1 MAKPTHPNRLLLN
14 KLLVVIVVMFGFG
27 FMLVPFYEKICEVTG
42 INGTRTNTQIDRSRW
57 VTVEFLAS
65 TNQKMPWDFKPLKT
79 SIKVHPGEMAQVV
92 YSASNTTGQIITGQA
107 VPSYSPALAGRYFK
121 KLECFC
127 FSQQTLKPGEVKQ
140 MPVQFVVAPD
150 LPRDVKNIALSYTFF
165 EIAKQAGSGTVKLKG
180 A

>member
-65 TNQKMPWDFKPLKT
+65 TNQKMPWDFKPLQT

-127 FSQQTLKPGEVKQ
+127 FSQQTLKPGEVKH